1 MDLTDSARARP
12 VLSRE
17 VVFEGRVWNVVRDV
31 VDLGAAGEVTRDY
44 IEHPGAVAVI
54 ALDEDEQVVLV
65 HQYRHPAGIVEWEIP
80 AGLRD
85 VHGEDPVATAAREL
99 AEEAFVSADEW
110 YRLVEV
116 VTTPGSSSE
125 TILVYLARG
134 MHEIPEDERHT
145 RDGEELDMPI
155 GWFPLHTVRDA
166 ILAGRLRN
174 ATLTIAVLAACAAK
188 EFGWHALDRVSVER
202 A

>member
-1 MDLTDSARARP
+1 MDLADSPEARP
-12 VLSRE
+12 VRSRE
-17 VVFEGRVWNVVRDV
+17 VVFDGLVWNVVRDV

-54 ALDEDEQVVLV
+54 AIDEDDRVVLV
-65 HQYRHPAGIVEWEIP
+65 HQYRHPAGVVEWEIP

-85 VHGEDPVATAAREL
+85 VDDEEPVATAAREL

-110 YRLVEV
+110 YRLAEV

-125 TILVYLARG
+125 TIIVYLARG
-134 MHEIPEDERHT
+134 LHEIGEDERHA

-155 GWFPLHTVRDA
+155 GWFPLLAVRDA

-188 EFGWHALDRVSVER
+188 ESGWQTLDRVCEGRV
-202 A
+202 